1 MANYAKYTKGA
12 MGHMLKHY
20 ERAKDK
26 DGEYLKFG
34 NQDIDKSRTHLNYNL
49 APEHNQ
55 LDFVHQRLSE
65 VYCMNRKD
73 VNVICS
79 WVVTAPQDLAP
90 ELQKDFFK
98 ESYSFLEGKYGR
110 ENVVSSYVH
119 MDEKTP
125 HMHFCFMPVVAD
137 PKRGEKISAKECVK
151 KVDLERFHEE
161 LQSRLDT
168 KGIRCSV
175 INDAT
180 IEGNKAIKELKR
192 GTARKELQQVRKS
205 TAELKAAK
213 TALNREVKALQQLK
227 SIQGKV
233 LTSQEV
239 KDIKTESVLFDD
251 SKVKIDKS
259 DLENLKKTAY
269 VGETASKAYDASKAV
284 LQKAAAMAEA
294 AEKSRREPMPERME
308 RLQLRKKVEDYDKA
322 LERCEPEVKK
332 GFRNALKAVTE
343 PPKQQRHKST
353 HERGNL

>member
-26 DGEYLKFG
+26 NGEYLKFG
-34 NQDIDKSRTHLNYNL
+34 NQDIDKNRTHLNYNL

-90 ELQKDFFK
+90 EQEEDFFK
-98 ESYSFLEGKYGR
+98 TAYSFLESKYGR
-110 ENVVSSYVH
+110 QNVVSAYVH
-119 MDEKTP
+119 KDEKTP

-137 PKRGEKISAKECVK
+137 QKRGEKISAKECVK
-151 KVDLERFHEE
+151 KIDLERFHEE
-161 LQSRLDT
+161 LQSCLDT

-175 INDAT
+175 LNDAT

-192 GTARKELQQVRKS
+192 GTARKELQQVKKS
-205 TAELKAAK
+205 TAELKAAR
-213 TALNREVKALQQLK
+213 TALSKEVKALQQLK

-233 LTSQEV
+233 LSSQEIQ
-239 KDIKTESVLFDD
+239 DIKTESVLFDD

-259 DLENLKKTAY
+259 DFDNLKKSAY
-269 VGETASKAYDASKAV
+269 GAEKTTKIYDASKAV
-284 LQKAAAMAEA
+284 LQKAAAMTEA
-294 AEKSRREPMPERME
+294 LEKSRRETTPEKME

-322 LERCEPEVKK
+322 LERCAPGTKK
-332 GFRNALKAVTE
+332 DFRNNLKAVTE
-343 PPKQQRHKST
+343 PPKQQRHKNT

>member
-1 MANYAKYTKGA
+1 MANYAKYTRGA

-20 ERAKDK
+20 ERAKDGN
-26 DGEYLKFG
+26 GEYLKFG

-90 ELQKDFFK
+90 EQQKDFFK

-125 HMHFCFMPVVAD
+125 HMHFCFMPIVPD
-137 PKRGEKISAKECVK
+137 QKRGQKVSAYECVK

-213 TALNREVKALQQLK
+213 TALNREVKALDNLK
-227 SIQGKV
+227 NIKGKV

-251 SKVKIDKS
+251 SKVKIAKT
-259 DLENLKKTAY
+259 DLVNLQKTAY
-269 VGETASKAYDASKAV
+269 VGEAATKTYEASKAV
-284 LQKAAAMAEA
+284 LQKVEKEKAEV
-294 AEKSRREPMPERME
+294 EKSRREPMPERME